1 MAEADRRSAFRAWAL
16 TWFAYALYYQGRKG
30 FSVSKKTIAAELSLS
45 EATLGAI
52 DTGYLAAYA
61 VGQFLSGIAGDRI
74 GARRLVGYGL
84 LGSAL
89 CCALFGAASSALILG
104 LMFLMN
110 GLFQAS
116 GWPGTTRAMGEWT
129 TPANRGT
136 VMAFWSTCYQ
146 VGGIAANALCGYLL
160 VRYGFRAAFL
170 GPALLLTLMGLA
182 VLLGLPSAQRR
193 TSEAEEPAASVA
205 ALSEETERVHDAQRA
220 VLRSSLLWSF
230 GVSYFFIKFIRY
242 ALLFWLPY
250 FLSTR
255 LGYRADLAANVA
267 SAFEVGGIVGVIGI
281 GTLSDRMGPASRVA
295 LSAVALLGLSL
306 SLFLYTRLAAQSVS
320 INVLILA
327 AVGACLFGPDSL
339 LSGAAAQDAGGVRA
353 FAAATGFVN
362 GLGSIGGMVEGLAVP
377 QISARFGWGALFPTL
392 LVLALAS
399 AAALL
404 PALLKQRYAGLR
416 A

>member
-30 FSVSKKTIAAELSLS
+30 FSVSKKTLAGELSLS

-52 DTGYLAAYA
+52 DTAYLGAYA
-61 VGQFLSGIAGDRI
+61 LGQFLCGIAGDRV

-89 CCALFGAASSALILG
+89 CCALFGSASSALVFG

-146 VGGIAANALCGYLL
+146 VGGIAANALCAYLL
-160 VRYGFRAAFL
+160 VRHGWRAAFL

-182 VLLGLPSAQRR
+182 VLLALPNAHRRAGEDSAL
-193 TSEAEEPAASVA
+193 AADVA
-205 ALSEETERVHDAQRA
+205 ACSEETNLVRDAQRA

-267 SAFEVGGIVGVIGI
+267 SAFELGGIVGVIGI
-281 GTLSDRMGPASRVA
+281 GIVSDRMGSASRVA
-295 LSAVALLGLSL
+295 LSAFALLGLSL
-306 SLFLYTRLAAQSVS
+306 SLFVYSRFAAQSVL
-320 INVLILA
+320 INALILA

-339 LSGAAAQDAGGVRA
+339 LSGAAAQDAGGARA

-362 GLGSIGGMVEGLAVP
+362 GLGSIGGMAEGLAVP
-377 QISARFGWGALFPTL
+377 RISARFGWGALFPSL
-392 LVLALAS
+392 LVLSLAA

-404 PALLKQRYAGLR
+404 PALLKQRR
-416 A
+416 ASVRT